1 MGNGNGVKNLLPA
14 IIILSMTVL
23 LLGLGLT
30 ILSKLGVQARTDAG
44 VVDEQVRLWFE
55 NSTILANTFISTS
68 TATFYN
74 NSNEVTFT
82 TVTWD
87 NPGSRSGQ
95 AVRLSSGAAASLNG
109 SLVNVSYTY
118 GASNAA
124 QAAVDSS
131 VTGLDDFVDWIG
143 IIVIA
148 LAGGIVFVLV
158 MNAFKG
164 KD

>member
-23 LLGLGLT
+23 LLGLCLT
-30 ILSKLGVQARTDAG
+30 ILSKLGVQARTDAS
-44 VVDEQVRLWFE
+44 VVDEQARLWFE
-55 NSTILANTFISTS
+55 NSTTLANDYITTS
-68 TATFYN
+68 SATFYN

>member
-1 MGNGNGVKNLLPA
+1 MENGNGVKNLLPA

-44 VVDEQVRLWFE
+44 VVDEQARLWFE
-55 NSTILANTFISTS
+55 NLTTLEHDYITTTS
-68 TATFYN
+68 ATFVN
-74 NSNEVTFT
+74 QSDDSFSAVI
-82 TVTWD
+82 WD
-87 NPGSRSGQ
+87 NPGSRSGS
-95 AVRLSSGAAASLNG
+95 AVMLSASAPIGLNG
-109 SLVNVSYTY
+109 SLINISYNY
-118 GASNAA
+118 GASSNA